1 MSPGGFIY
9 YAVLNTVTYDCMHGL
24 FMQGVEMLPKYN
36 GYQIPGSGDQQ
47 WPQDELRLMTG
58 TTVLDHHG

>member
-47 WPQDELRLMTG
+47 
-58 TTVLDHHG
+58 